1 MKFCNKD
8 ISKAS
13 KNVSKYAQ
21 AEIVQSGDGSHTIFL
36 PNLNET
42 YHSTYGAIEESKHI
56 FIDAGLKTIIN
67 SHEEINIFELG
78 FGTGLNAFLTY
89 FEGKNTKINYITVE
103 SNPLKESFY
112 SKLNY
117 HKIIDKDNSKE
128 IFLKL
133 HTSDWNRKVAFNENF
148 TIKKIND
155 KVQNIKLENN
165 NFDLVY
171 FDAFSPDLQPEL
183 WTEQVFRKIASAM
196 KINGILLTYSAKGS
210 VKRAL
215 KNAGFKVEGLP
226 GPTGKREITRAR
238 RMV

>member
-1 MKFCNKD
+1 MNFCNKD

-13 KNVSKYAQ
+13 KNLPKNND
-21 AEIVQSGDGSHTIFL
+21 AELILTGDGSHTIFL
-36 PNLNET
+36 PHLNEN

-67 SHEEINIFELG
+67 SHEEINVFELG
-78 FGTGLNAFLTY
+78 FGTGLNAFLAY
-89 FEGKNTKINYITVE
+89 FEGKNTKIDYLAVE

-112 SKLNY
+112 GKLNY
-117 HKIIDKDNSKE
+117 HEIIDKDNSKE

-133 HTSDWNRKVAFNENF
+133 HTSDWNRKVALNENF
-148 TIKKIND
+148 TLKKIND
-155 KVQNIKLENN
+155 KVQNIKLGKS

-171 FDAFSPDLQPEL
+171 FDAFAPDVQPEL
-183 WTEQVFRKIASAM
+183 WSEQIFRKIASAM

-215 KNAGFKVEGLP
+215 KTAGFKVEGLP